1 MKKWKGLLV
10 AGAAV
15 LALAAP
21 ALAQEKVL
29 RLVPQADLKNL
40 DPIWTTAAITI
51 NHGYM
56 IYETL
61 FALDSKLQPQPMM
74 VDTWTRSQDGMK
86 YSFKLRSGMK
96 WHDGSPVTAKDAVAS
111 LTRWGKL
118 PTRGGAMMSRVASL
132 QVTDELGFEL
142 TLKEKFGP
150 VIETLADPALPVFIM
165 REKDAMTDPFEQVKE
180 QIGSGP
186 FVFAANEWVAG
197 SKVVYRPFKDY
208 KPRSEPSDGFAGAK
222 VVKVDKVEWVYL
234 PDPNT
239 ATQALLKGE
248 VDAFE
253 QPTYDLLPLL
263 QKDANITVKVL
274 DKLGKMGHLRPN
286 HLHPPFN
293 NVKAREALTLLVD
306 QEEFLAAMV
315 GNPDFQQKC
324 YAIFMCNAPFSLD
337 KYADGVKTANV
348 ARAKQ
353 LFAEAGY
360 KGEEIIVLHPT
371 DQQLIGQNSLVIVEK
386 LKEAGVNAKLEAM
399 DWSTLTSRRTV
410 QDAPGPGSRG
420 WHIFP
425 TWWTGIPMASPI
437 TNAPL
442 VASCDRKNWFGWPC
456 DEQIEKL
463 RAEFVAAGTKDEQM
477 KAVDG
482 LQKRFYETFLYV
494 NTGQFTAPVAWR
506 KNLVGVPE
514 ALLFV
519 AWNIEKK

>member
-1 MKKWKGLLV
+1 MKHWKSWLA

-15 LALAAP
+15 LAVSGAAQ
-21 ALAQEKVL
+21 AQEKVL

-40 DPIWTTAAITI
+40 DPIWTTAAITV

-56 IYETL
+56 IYDTL
-61 FALDSKLQPQPMM
+61 FSLDSKLVAQPQM
-74 VDTWTRSQDGMK
+74 VDTWSRSPDGMK
-86 YSFKLRSGMK
+86 WNFKLRAGMK
-96 WHDGSPVTAKDAVAS
+96 WHDGTPVTAKDAVAS
-111 LTRWGKL
+111 LQRWGKL
-118 PTRGGAMMSRVASL
+118 PTRGGPLMSRVASITA
-132 QVTDELGFEL
+132 TDELSFEL
-142 TLKEKFGP
+142 VLKEKFGA
-150 VIETLADPALPVFIM
+150 VIDMLADPALPPFIM

-180 QIGSGP
+180 QVGSGP

-263 QKDANITVKVL
+263 QKDPNIVVKVL

-315 GNPDFQQKC
+315 GNKDFQQNC
-324 YAIFMCNAPFSLD
+324 YSIFMCNAPFENQ
-337 KYADGVKTANV
+337 KYSEGHRKSNV

-386 LKEAGVNAKLEAM
+386 LKEAGVKAKLEAL

-425 TWWTGIPMASPI
+425 TWWTGVPMASPI

-442 VASCDRKNWFGWPC
+442 VSSCDKKNWFGWPC
-456 DEQIEKL
+456 DEQTEKL
-463 RAEFVAAGTKDEQM
+463 RADFVAAGSKEEQM
-477 KAVDG
+477 KATDG
-482 LQKRFYETFLYV
+482 LQKRFYEHFHYV

-519 AWNIEKK
+519 AWNVEKR

>member
-1 MKKWKGLLV
+1 MQH
-10 AGAAV
+10 ARAA
-15 LALAAP
+15 LLAATTML
-21 ALAQEKVL
+21 AAAGLADAQEKVL
-29 RLVPQADLKNL
+29 RVVPQADLKNI

-56 IYETL
+56 IYDTL
-61 FALDSKLQPQPMM
+61 FALDSKLVAKPQM
-74 VDTWTRSQDGMK
+74 VDTFERSPDGMK
-86 YSFKLRSGMK
+86 WVFRLRPGMK
-96 WHDGSPVTAKDAVAS
+96 WHDGTPVTAKDAVAS
-111 LTRWGKL
+111 LVRWGKL
-118 PTRGGAMMSRVASL
+118 PTRGGAMMSRTSSIAA
-132 QVTDELGFEL
+132 TGELSFEI
-142 TLKEKFGP
+142 TFKEKFGP
-150 VIETLADPALPVFIM
+150 VLEALADPSLPVFIM
-165 REKDAMTDPFEQVKE
+165 REKDAQTDPGEQVKE
-180 QIGSGP
+180 PIGSGP
-186 FVFAANEWVAG
+186 FVFVANEWVPG
-197 SKVVYRPFKDY
+197 NKVVYRPFKDNN
-208 KPRSEPSDGFAGAK
+208 PRKEASDGFAGGK
-222 VVKVDKVEWVYL
+222 VAKVDKVEWIYL

-263 QKDANITVKVL
+263 QRDRNIEVKVL

-306 QEEFLAAMV
+306 QDEFLAAMV
-315 GNPDFQQKC
+315 GKPEFQQKC
-324 YAIFMCNAPFSLD
+324 YAIFMCNAPFTLD
-337 KYADGVKTANV
+337 KYADGVKKANP

-371 DQQLIGQNSLVIVEK
+371 DQQLISQNSAVIVER
-386 LKEAGVNAKLEAM
+386 LKEIGVNAKLEAM

-437 TNAPL
+437 TSAPL
-442 VASCDRKNWFGWPC
+442 VSSCDKKNWFGWPC
-456 DEQIEKL
+456 DEATEKL
-463 RAEFVAAGTKDEQM
+463 RAEFIAAGTKEEQTRI
-477 KAVDG
+477 VDA
-482 LQKRFYETFLYV
+482 LQKRFYEHFHYV
-494 NTGQFTAPVAWR
+494 NTGQFVAPVAWR

-519 AWNIEKK
+519 AWNIEKR